1 MSSSGMS
8 IAEHIDELRIR
19 TIHIVI
25 CIAIITIFSMSFGIK
40 AVVLPVMLPFI
51 ENASQQN
58 NNNNNLTYIKLYY
71 PFPDPFDNVALQLTS
86 FMKDT
91 LLPSGVKLIQTAPG
105 QVFFAQVHISI
116 LIGIICSLPIVIRE
130 ILGFVSPA
138 FDQIK
143 RKGETGDRRVDG
155 STRSDNDDDD
165 VDSNIDDDKSN
176 NIDIKDSIDGN
187 ISNVRQTKKE
197 HRKNR
202 PSSLSR
208 INLIKVILPMFLLF
222 IFGVVFSYILV
233 IPFTLNFLYKYGESI
248 GAETF
253 LTVNDFITFV
263 LQFILGFG
271 IAFQLPVLMYALSL
285 SGLTD
290 SKFWQKNFRYAIII
304 ITIFGAII
312 TPDGSGVTMWFIALP
327 LIALYAVGIVMIRR
341 KELNTITP

>member
-40 AVVLPVMLPFI
+40 TIVLPVMLPSI

-58 NNNNNLTYIKLYY
+58 NNTNNNFTNITLYY
-71 PFPDPFDNVALQLTS
+71 PFPAPFDNIALQLTS
-86 FMKDT
+86 FMQAT
-91 LLPSGVKLIQTAPG
+91 LLPSEVKLIQTAPG

-143 RKGETGDRRVDG
+143 RKGETGDRRVAG
-155 STRSDNDDDD
+155 STRTDYDDDD
-165 VDSNIDDDKSN
+165 VD
-176 NIDIKDSIDGN
+176 GN
-187 ISNVRQTKKE
+187 ITNVRQIKKE
-197 HRKNR
+197 HRKIR
-202 PSSLSR
+202 SSPLSR
-208 INLIKVILPMFLLF
+208 IRLIKAILPMFLLF

-233 IPFTLNFLYKYGESI
+233 IPFTLNLLYKYGESV

-271 IAFQLPVLMYALSL
+271 IAFQLPVLMYVLSL

-327 LIALYAVGIVMIRR
+327 MIALYAVGIVMIRR
-341 KELNTITP
+341 KEHDVTIV

>member
-19 TIHIVI
+19 TIHIII
-25 CIAIITIFSMSFGIK
+25 CIAVITIFSMSFGIK
-40 AVVLPVMLPFI
+40 TVVLPVMIPSI

-58 NNNNNLTYIKLYY
+58 NNINNNFTNITLYY
-71 PFPDPFDNVALQLTS
+71 PFPAPFDNIALQLTS
-86 FMKDT
+86 FMQAT
-91 LLPSGVKLIQTAPG
+91 LLPSEVKLIQTAPG

-143 RKGETGDRRVDG
+143 RKGETGDRRVAG
-155 STRSDNDDDD
+155 STRTDYDDDD
-165 VDSNIDDDKSN
+165 V
-176 NIDIKDSIDGN
+176 DGN

-208 INLIKVILPMFLLF
+208 IRLIKTILPMFVLF
-222 IFGVVFSYILV
+222 MFGVVFSYILV
-233 IPFTLNFLYKYGESI
+233 IPFTLNLLYKYGESI

-271 IAFQLPVLMYALSL
+271 IAFQLPVLMYVLSL

-327 LIALYAVGIVMIRR
+327 MIALYAVGIVMIRR
-341 KELNTITP
+341 KEVSIIMR

>member
-1 MSSSGMS
+1 MS

-19 TIHIVI
+19 TIHIII

-40 AVVLPVMLPFI
+40 TVVLPVMLPSI

-58 NNNNNLTYIKLYY
+58 NNTNNNFTNITLYY
-71 PFPDPFDNVALQLTS
+71 PFPAPFDNIALQLTS
-86 FMKDT
+86 FMQAT
-91 LLPSGVKLIQTAPG
+91 LLPSEVKLIQTAPG

-143 RKGETGDRRVDG
+143 RKGETGDRRVAG
-155 STRSDNDDDD
+155 STRTDYDDDD
-165 VDSNIDDDKSN
+165 V
-176 NIDIKDSIDGN
+176 DGN

-197 HRKNR
+197 HRKIR
-202 PSSLSR
+202 SSSLSR
-208 INLIKVILPMFLLF
+208 IRLIKAILPMFLLF

-233 IPFTLNFLYKYGESI
+233 IPFTLNLLYKYGESV

-271 IAFQLPVLMYALSL
+271 IAFQLPVLMYVLSL

-327 LIALYAVGIVMIRR
+327 MIALYAVGIVMIRR
-341 KELNTITP
+341 KEHDVIIV

>member
-19 TIHIVI
+19 TIHIII

-40 AVVLPVMLPFI
+40 TVVVPVMLPSI

-58 NNNNNLTYIKLYY
+58 NNYNNLTNITLYY
-71 PFPDPFDNVALQLTS
+71 PFPAPFDNIALQLTS
-86 FMKDT
+86 FMQAT
-91 LLPSGVKLIQTAPG
+91 LLPSEVKLIQTAPG

-130 ILGFVSPA
+130 ILGFISPA

-143 RKGETGDRRVDG
+143 RKGETGDIRVAG
-155 STRSDNDDDD
+155 STRTDYDDDD
-165 VDSNIDDDKSN
+165 V
-176 NIDIKDSIDGN
+176 DGN

-197 HRKNR
+197 HRKIR
-202 PSSLSR
+202 SSSPLSR
-208 INLIKVILPMFLLF
+208 ISLIKVISPMFLLF
-222 IFGVVFSYILV
+222 IFGAVFSYILV
-233 IPFTLNFLYKYGESI
+233 IPFTLNLLYKYGESI

-271 IAFQLPVLMYALSL
+271 IAFQLPVLMYVLSL

-327 LIALYAVGIVMIRR
+327 MIALYAVGIVMIRR
-341 KELNTITP
+341 KEHDVIIV